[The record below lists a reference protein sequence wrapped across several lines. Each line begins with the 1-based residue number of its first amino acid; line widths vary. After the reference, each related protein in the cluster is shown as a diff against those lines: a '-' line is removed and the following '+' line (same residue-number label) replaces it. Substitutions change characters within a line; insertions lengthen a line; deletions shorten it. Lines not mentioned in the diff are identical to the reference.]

1 MNRTENQLFC
11 ATKKYFR
18 RMLDRWYHPLL
29 ESRMWTFSFRTCM
42 SSQTRSSAQAQ
53 VRWIQSRLQ
62 TNWEH
67 DVESIMNSNNCKHR
81 NDTARDTINIEWHVC
96 FRNTSFQLIQS
107 YTNVCRRT
115 GTNPRV
121 FQTRPVLRA
130 CSTTSPIA
138 SRNVSGQRERIG
150 RHAARFRS
158 DSWCFHGPSMLQT
171 SILTSKTRNRSTRSG
186 IFDEFDAA
194 WPFWWEKGVNKTTS
208 TKRRPSAE
216 KFISPHCWLF
226 ATWNIQNR
234 RNIATIWRQNSL
246 AKRYRQR
253 RYWWLRGFH
262 RTKSIN
268 VSHSSR

>member
-1 MNRTENQLFC
+1 
-11 ATKKYFR
+11 
-18 RMLDRWYHPLL
+18 MLDRWYHPLL
-29 ESRMWTFSFRTCM
+29 ESRMGTFSFRTCM
-42 SSQTRSSAQAQ
+42 SSQTQSSAQAQ
-53 VRWIQSRLQ
+53 VRWIQSMLQ

-67 DVESIMNSNNCKHR
+67 NVESIMNSDNETQKRYCQRYEMQTHKCMSQNGHEPESFPDR
-81 NDTARDTINIEWHVC
+81 NDIARDTTNG
-96 FRNTSFQLIQS
+96 RN
-107 YTNVCRRT
+107 
-115 GTNPRV
+115 
-121 FQTRPVLRA
+121 
-130 CSTTSPIA
+130 
-138 SRNVSGQRERIG
+138 
-150 RHAARFRS
+150 
-158 DSWCFHGPSMLQT
+158 MLQT

-194 WPFWWEKGVNKTTS
+194 WPLWWEKGVNKTTS

-216 KFISPHCWLF
+216 KFTSPHCWLF

-234 RNIATIWRQNSL
+234 RNFATIWRQNSL